1 MSMQGRVGEVVG
13 QDGGIQP
20 IRLGRKGAT
29 VKHDAHGKYQE
40 AVMRGNVYFVSSAN
54 VSPTAYIGASNGT
67 PLLNIRNPNA
77 SGKAIVILAASVGIY
92 TVSTAAGVG
101 DFAFYCYPNATLN
114 TGTKTNPVNA
124 LTFLASGSS
133 AYAYVNVALTNSTA
147 YNFLMAIAT
156 YYFSNATPTGAVLGV
171 NFIDLGGI
179 IVILPNNE
187 VALGFSVVPTSTTVN
202 FAVFWEEI
210 PYP

>member
-1 MSMQGRVGEVVG
+1 MSAQARVGEIIG

-29 VKHDAHGKYQE
+29 VVQAAHGKYQE
-40 AVMRGNVYFVSSAN
+40 AVMRGNVFFISSAN
-54 VSPTAYIGASNGT
+54 VSPTGYVGASNGT
-67 PLLNIRNPNA
+67 PLLNLRNPNA
-77 SGKAIVILAASVGIY
+77 SGKVIVILAVSVGIY

-114 TGTKTNPVNA
+114 TGSKTTPVNA

-147 YNFLMAIAT
+147 YNFLMAVAT
-156 YYFSNATPTGAVLGV
+156 YYWASASSATLVI
-171 NFIDLGGI
+171 NFVDLGGC
-179 IVILPNNE
+179 IVLLPNNE
-187 VALGFSVVPTSTTVN
+187 AAFGISVVPTATTVN

>member
-1 MSMQGRVGEVVG
+1 MSAQARVGEIVG
-13 QDGGIQP
+13 QDGAIQP
-20 IRLGRKGAT
+20 LRLGRKAAT
-29 VKHDAHGKYQE
+29 VIQDAHGKYQE
-40 AVMRGNVYFVSSAN
+40 AVMRGNVFFVSSAN

-77 SGKAIVILAASVGIY
+77 SGKVIVILAVSVGIY
-92 TVSTAAGVG
+92 TVSSAAGVA

-124 LTFLASGSS
+124 LTFLAAGSS

-147 YNFLMAIAT
+147 YNFLMAVANWYWAT
-156 YYFSNATPTGAVLGV
+156 AVYAVLSC
-171 NFIDLGGI
+171 NFIDLGGC
-179 IVILPNNE
+179 IVLLPNNE
-187 VALGFSVVPTSTTVN
+187 VALGLSVVPTSTTVN